1 MKTRVL
7 PSATFL
13 MLLLTGASS
22 GALAPTPAA
31 DPSFQPRPAYRLL
44 ERLLRAPRGLT
55 VRQDSSHNKTGINDD
70 ANQPLYKDA
79 RGDDVIFDSAG
90 PGCIRSLWGTW
101 FDAKAKLLFYFDG
114 QDEPRWDVGIL
125 DFYQGRL
132 APFTAP
138 LTSYARR
145 GDWGDIPFAGNSFV
159 PIFFETSLKIVV
171 RGGESRF
178 FHIISE
184 RYALPAGPAERGGA
198 ADGEALQDAFARM
211 GERPFGEAGLQVFA
225 SETKEEIEAGERLS
239 LLKIEAG
246 SGIVR
251 EIEIEADGSEAFL
264 RQTRLRLRWDGHAR
278 WDSVSPTGVF
288 FGVPNGPNEMRSL
301 PLRAEMRPGG
311 RIRLRS
317 YFPMAF
323 WDKAEIEWVNDS
335 PHRFGRVKARV
346 LIGPNGVARDEGT
359 YFTTLYH
366 EGETVYG
373 HDWLLFEGRGAGW
386 LAGVVQSMREMHY
399 CEGNERFTVD
409 GAVSPQINGTGSE
422 DYYLACFWPNPDF
435 DTPFGCVIGSIAE
448 EGGGSS
454 PGSYR
459 VPSGYSRFHLE
470 APIPFYA
477 SLRAV
482 IQHGGMSD
490 IRSQYRSLA
499 FAYLNRRPALV
510 RTDAI
515 EIGRGESERSHG
527 YKASPGGKLET
538 LAAHPEG
545 EGFEAVIESPGRVH
559 SGGTIAFRVAV
570 DPGNGGVRLRRRI
583 DQSLRGQQ
591 ARVFV
596 DGRLAGVWRHG
607 YENAALRWFD
617 TDFDIAP
624 ALTRGRDRLDIRL
637 VLEPGPSGE
646 KFTEYGYEV
655 FCFRL

>member
-1 MKTRVL
+1 MKTRAL
-7 PSATFL
+7 PPAAL
-13 MLLLTGASS
+13 LILLTSVLS
-22 GALAPTPAA
+22 GAFAQTAA
-31 DPSFQPRPAYRLL
+31 VGPSFQPRPAYRLL
-44 ERLLRAPRGLT
+44 DRLLRAPKGLT
-55 VRQDSSHNKTGINDD
+55 VRQDSSHNKTGVNDD

-79 RGDDVIFDSAG
+79 HGDDVIFDSAG

-101 FDAKAKLLFYFDG
+101 FDPRAKALFYFDG
-114 QDEPRWDVGIL
+114 EEKPRWEVGFL

-132 APFTAP
+132 TSFTAP

-145 GDWGDIPFAGNSFV
+145 GNWGDVPFAGNSFV
-159 PIFFETSLKIVV
+159 PIFFEKSLKIAV

-184 RYALPAGPAERGGA
+184 QYPVPAGPAERGGA
-198 ADGEALQDAFARM
+198 ADLEALRDAFSRM
-211 GERPFGEAGLQVFA
+211 GERPFEEAGLRVHEA
-225 SETKEEIEAGERLS
+225 ETKDEIEAGEKLS
-239 LLKIEAG
+239 LLKVEAG
-246 SGIVR
+246 SGVVR
-251 EIEIEADGSEAFL
+251 EIMIEADGSEELL

-288 FGVPNGPNEMRSL
+288 FGIPNGPNDMRSL
-301 PLRAEMRPGG
+301 PLRSETLPGG

-317 YFPMAF
+317 FFPMAF
-323 WDKAEIEWVNDS
+323 WDKAEIEWINDS
-335 PHRFGRVKARV
+335 PHRFGRIKARILV
-346 LIGPNGVARDEGT
+346 GPNGIPRDEGM

-373 HDWLLFEGRGAGW
+373 HDWLLFEAAGTGW

-422 DYYLACFWPNPDF
+422 DYFLACFWPNPDF

-459 VPSGYSRFHLE
+459 TPSGYSRFHLE
-470 APIPFYA
+470 APIPFYSA
-477 SLRAV
+477 LRAV
-482 IQHGGMSD
+482 IQHGGMSN

-510 RTDAI
+510 RTDVLA
-515 EIGRGESERSHG
+515 IGRPESEGSHG
-527 YKASPGGKLET
+527 YRSAPGGKLET

-545 EGFEAVIESPGRVH
+545 ENFEATIEARGRVH
-559 SGGTIAFRVAV
+559 GGGEIAFRVAV
-570 DPGNGGVRLRRRI
+570 DPRNDGVRLRRRI
-583 DQSLRGQQ
+583 DQKYRGQS

-596 DGRLAGVWRHG
+596 AGRFAGLWRHG
-607 YENAALRWFD
+607 YENESLRWFD

-624 ALTRGRDRLDIRL
+624 ALTRGRERLDIRL
-637 VLEPGPSGE
+637 VLEPGPDGE
-646 KFTEYGYEV
+646 TFTEYGYEV
-655 FCFRL
+655 FCFLP

>member
-1 MKTRVL
+1 MRFRTFSRAAVL
-7 PSATFL
+7 ILLASAGPGTS
-13 MLLLTGASS
+13 A
-22 GALAPTPAA
+22 PAA
-31 DPSFQPRPAYRLL
+31 AADQPFQSRPAYRLL
-44 ERLLRAPRGLT
+44 ERLLRAPKGLT
-55 VRQDSSHNKTGINDD
+55 VRQDSSHNKAGINSD
-70 ANQPLYKDA
+70 ANMPLYKDA
-79 RGDDVIFDSAG
+79 AGDDVIFDSAG
-90 PGCIRSLWGTW
+90 PGCIRSMWGTW
-101 FDAKAKLLFYFDG
+101 FDPRAKVLFYFDG
-114 QDEPRWDVGIL
+114 QSEPRWQAGFL

-132 APFTAP
+132 APFAAP
-138 LTSYARR
+138 LASYARR
-145 GDWGDIPFAGNSFV
+145 GNWGDIPFAGNSFL
-159 PIFFETSLKIVV
+159 PIFFEKSLKIVV

-198 ADGEALQDAFARM
+198 ADSEALRDAFARM
-211 GERPFGEAGLQVFA
+211 GEPPFEEEGLKAFTA
-225 SETKEEIEAGERLS
+225 ETKEEIEAGEKLS

-246 SGIVR
+246 SGVVR
-251 EIEIEADGSEAFL
+251 EIEIEADGSEELL
-264 RQTRLRLRWDGHAR
+264 RQTRLRLRWDGHVR
-278 WDSVSPTGVF
+278 WDAIAPVGIF
-288 FGVPNGPNEMRSL
+288 FGVPNGSNDMRSL
-301 PLRAEMRPGG
+301 PLRAEKLAGG

-317 YFPMAF
+317 FFPMAF
-323 WDKAEIEWVNDS
+323 WDNAEIEWVNGS
-335 PHRFGRVKARV
+335 AHRFGQIKARV
-346 LIGPNGVARDEGT
+346 LVGPNGVSRNEGT

-373 HDWLLFEGRGAGW
+373 RDWLLFEADGTGW

-422 DYYLACFWPNPDF
+422 DYYLACFWPNPDY

-499 FAYLNRRPALV
+499 FAYLNRQPALV
-510 RTDAI
+510 RTDSI
-515 EIGRGESERSHG
+515 EIGRPESERSHG
-527 YKASPGGKLET
+527 YKASPGAKLET

-545 EGFEAVIESPGRVH
+545 EGFETTLEAQGRTH
-559 SGGTIAFRVAV
+559 AGGTISFRAAV
-570 DPGNGGVRLRRRI
+570 DPRNNGVRLRRRI
-583 DQSLRGQQ
+583 DQKYRGQS

-596 DGRLAGVWRHG
+596 DGRLAGLWRHG
-607 YENAALRWFD
+607 YENEALRWFD

-624 ALTRGRDRLDIRL
+624 ELTRGRDRLDIKL
-637 VLEPGPSGE
+637 VLEPGPAGE

-655 FCFRL
+655 FCFRP